1 MLSRF
6 TPQGLTFSGVFA
18 HVDRLGYKVTAP
30 NAAGIR
36 QVADKGFHF
45 VPIVAT
51 DSTGC
56 WAEMQTKDFVHETSE
71 FNPEKGE
78 VEANGMPIITLLAR
92 DFAEKKQQK
101 VVVMGS
107 ADCISN
113 GEFSKGR
120 NGIRSANYE
129 LILQTGLWFSD
140 GNYYVNTNRPNR
152 PDNQI
157 KYVKYSQA
165 IWIKAFFMGLIPAL
179 LALIGAR
186 IYFRRGRK

>member
-1 MLSRF
+1 
-6 TPQGLTFSGVFA
+6 
-18 HVDRLGYKVTAP
+18 
-30 NAAGIR
+30 
-36 QVADKGFHF
+36 
-45 VPIVAT
+45 
-51 DSTGC
+51 
-56 WAEMQTKDFVHETSE
+56 
-71 FNPEKGE
+71 
-78 VEANGMPIITLLAR
+78 MPIITLLAR